1 MLRMMV
7 VHQWTIPCKA
17 AVNLDFVTAWLRC
30 HASYWEFRDQT
41 GRYTRIKSET
51 FQVLKEDWD
60 SFWGQQSVYTVK
72 RMGFLI
78 FIK

>member
-17 AVNLDFVTAWLRC
+17 AVNLDFVTASLSCILLGILSLDRTILEYKVNTFKVYNGDC
-30 HASYWEFRDQT
+30 DSYE
-41 GRYTRIKSET
+41 
-51 FQVLKEDWD
+51 
-60 SFWGQQSVYTVK
+60 GQQSVFTVK

>member
-17 AVNLDFVTAWLRC
+17 AVNLDFVTASLSCILLGILSPDRTI
-30 HASYWEFRDQT
+30 HED
-41 GRYTRIKSET
+41 KVNT
-51 FQVLKEDWD
+51 FKVYNRNCD
-60 SFWGQQSVYTVK
+60 SFEGQQSVFTVK

>member
-1 MLRMMV
+1 M

-17 AVNLDFVTAWLRC
+17 AVNLDFVTASLSCILLGILSLDRTILE
-30 HASYWEFRDQT
+30 Y
-41 GRYTRIKSET
+41 KVNT
-51 FQVLKEDWD
+51 FKVYNGNGDCD
-60 SFWGQQSVYTVK
+60 SFEGQQSVFTVK